1 MRFTAILFIS
11 FCSVAF
17 AQESASGS
25 RAKPTH
31 KKAAVPDAQFVT
43 RAAQGNM
50 AEVNLGK
57 LAAEKSQ
64 NDDVKKFGQMMV
76 DDHSKA
82 EQDLEGVA
90 SKNSWTVPKDVSAQ
104 QKAEQRR
111 LEKLSGSA
119 FDRAYV
125 RMMIKDHTTD
135 VAVCAV
141 IATKTRCEAASTS
154 ANPDL
159 KDFATRTYPTL
170 DNHLTRIKAIHDAMV
185 KSGTSGKAAR
195 KSSKKNTAAD
205 TSGGPGLKLI

>member
-135 VAVCAV
+135 VAEF
-141 IATKTRCEAASTS
+141 KNEAASTS

>member
-1 MRFTAILFIS
+1 MRLTAILFIS

-17 AQESASGS
+17 AQDSASGS

-104 QKAEQRR
+104 QKAEQQR
-111 LEKLSGSA
+111 LEKLSGAA

-125 RMMIKDHTTD
+125 QMMVKDHTTD
-135 VAVCAV
+135 VAEF
-141 IATKTRCEAASTS
+141 KNEAASTS

>member
-111 LEKLSGSA
+111 LEKLSGAA
-119 FDRAYV
+119 FDRAYIQ
-125 RMMIKDHTTD
+125 MMVKDHTTD
-135 VAVCAV
+135 VAEF
-141 IATKTRCEAASTS
+141 KNEAASTS

>member
-1 MRFTAILFIS
+1 MRLTAILFVS
-11 FCSVAF
+11 LCSVAL
-17 AQESASGS
+17 AQDVASGS
-25 RAKPTH
+25 KAKPTH

-43 RAAQGNM
+43 KAAQGNM
-50 AEVNLGK
+50 AEVSLGK

-90 SKNSWTVPKDVSAQ
+90 SKNNWTVPKDVSAQ
-104 QKAEQRR
+104 QKAELQR
-111 LEKLSGSA
+111 LEKLSGAA

-125 RMMIKDHTTD
+125 QMMVKDHTTD
-135 VAVCAV
+135 VAEF
-141 IATKTRCEAASTS
+141 KNEAASTS

-170 DNHLTRIKAIHDAMV
+170 DNHLTRIKAIHDAMS
-185 KSGTSGKAAR
+185 KSGTNGKAAR

-205 TSGGPGLKLI
+205 TTGGAGLKLI

>member
-1 MRFTAILFIS
+1 MRLTAILFIS
-11 FCSVAF
+11 LCSVAL
-17 AQESASGS
+17 AQDAASG
-25 RAKPTH
+25 AKAKTTR

-43 RAAQGNM
+43 KAAQGNM

-90 SKNSWTVPKDVSAQ
+90 SKNNWTLPKDVSAQ

-111 LEKLSGSA
+111 LEKLSGAA

-125 RMMIKDHTTD
+125 QMMVKDHTTD
-135 VAVCAV
+135 VAEF
-141 IATKTRCEAASTS
+141 KNEAASTS

-170 DNHLTRIKAIHDAMV
+170 DNHLTRIKAIHDAMA

-195 KSSKKNTAAD
+195 KSSKKNTAAE
-205 TSGGPGLKLI
+205 TNGGPGLKLI

>member
-50 AEVNLGK
+50 AEVNVGK

-135 VAVCAV
+135 VAEF
-141 IATKTRCEAASTS
+141 KNEAASTS

>member
-1 MRFTAILFIS
+1 MRLTTILFIS

-135 VAVCAV
+135 VAEF
-141 IATKTRCEAASTS
+141 KNEAASTS

-159 KDFATRTYPTL
+159 KDFATRAYPTL
-170 DNHLTRIKAIHDAMV
+170 DNHLTRIKAIHDAMT